1 MDAKS
6 LILLLVHASL
16 ILIVFAV
23 GLRGRWS
30 EVLCVL
36 RRPSELFR
44 GILAVNVLVPAAAIT
59 LCLLMPTARA
69 TEAGIILM
77 AVSPMAPFAPGKMFK
92 SGSDSAY
99 VVGMYFALVLV
110 AVVIVPLTTMLLSAI
125 VARDVSISAREVAW
139 LVVTSV
145 LLPLLA
151 GVTAATI
158 WPKVSQRIVRMVTIV
173 AYIGLLPF
181 VVLFLAKSGGAIIAL
196 IGDGSLFIIVITI
209 LVGLV
214 AGHLLGGPQ
223 PQHRIALAE
232 AAVTRH
238 PGIAGLIVRKHFDN
252 PKIMLAVILF
262 LLVGLLVS
270 GFYQSWALKRV
281 ANATGT

>member
-6 LILLLVHASL
+6 LILLLVHLSL

-23 GLRGRWS
+23 GLRGQWS

-36 RRPSELFR
+36 KRPSELVR
-44 GILAVNVLVPAAAIT
+44 GILAVNVVVPAAAIA
-59 LCLLMPTARA
+59 LCLLMPTAQA

-99 VVGMYFALVLV
+99 VVGMYVALVLV

-125 VARDVSISAREVAW
+125 VSRDVFITAREIAW
-139 LVVTSV
+139 LVFTSV

-151 GVTAATI
+151 GVAVATL
-158 WPKVSQRIVRMVTIV
+158 WPKFSQRIVRAVTIV

-181 VVLFLAKSGGAIIAL
+181 VVLFLAKSGGAIVAL
-196 IGDGSLFIIVITI
+196 IGDGALFIIFITV

-238 PGIAGLIVRKHFDN
+238 PGIAGLIARKHFDN
-252 PKIMLAVILF
+252 PQIMLAVILF
-262 LLVGLLVS
+262 LLVGLIVS
-270 GFYQSWALKRV
+270 GLYQSWASKRL
-281 ANATGT
+281 AAAQT